1 MTAPTAGP
9 TAGPA
14 LGPAVGR
21 TPGPA
26 AEVVES
32 GLPSADRRLGPYT
45 VLAVGG
51 LVAALVTGQA
61 ALVAVAAP
69 AAVLLVR
76 GLADRRHLDVRV
88 AAVEAPERLLEGDAW
103 TLHVELE
110 WAGPAVLDVIH
121 TGIRGSEVDGVSGWT
136 VRGDDG
142 VSLDLRAVA
151 RRWGVHDLG
160 SLAIRAHRP
169 GGHLRWDSTVRLPG
183 SVRVL
188 PVAAKLDE
196 LLRPRRP
203 RVAAGSHV
211 APVRGAGTDFAD
223 LRPYVPGDRLRDLS
237 WTATARSDQPWVV
250 VHHPERTASVV
261 LLLDA
266 FVEVGTPPGSLDR
279 AARVVWSVARHHL
292 DAGDRVG
299 LLASGTAPVWLSPVS
314 GRRAR
319 WQVLDALLTV
329 GSRMAGSRTAGSGL
343 AGSGLAGSGPVG
355 SGPLGSGPVGSGLA
369 GSRTAGAGRDI
380 ALPADAVVLG
390 VSPLQSDAFT
400 AAVVHHARLGRPTAV
415 IGVETVDLLDDPSD
429 DFGDVEVERAA
440 RRLWSAEV
448 DARAARLQRAGI
460 PTVRVV
466 DDARP
471 AIRLLAGRIPRRD
484 RRVA

>member
-1 MTAPTAGP
+1 M
-9 TAGPA
+9 
-14 LGPAVGR
+14 
-21 TPGPA
+21 
-26 AEVVES
+26 
-32 GLPSADRRLGPYT
+32 LPSADRRLGPYT

-51 LVAALVTGQA
+51 LIAALVTGQA

-76 GLADRRHLDVRV
+76 GLADRRPIDVRV
-88 AAVEAPERLLEGDAW
+88 AVAEAPERLLEGDAW

-121 TGIRGSEVDGVSGWT
+121 TGVRGSDVDGVSGWT
-136 VRGDDG
+136 VQATDG
-142 VSLDLRAVA
+142 VSIDLRAIA

-160 SLAIRAHRP
+160 TLAIRARRP
-169 GGHLRWDSTVRLPG
+169 GGHLRFDSTVRLPG

-237 WTATARSDQPWVV
+237 WTATARSDQPWIV
-250 VHHPERTASVV
+250 VHHPERTASVI

-329 GSRMAGSRTAGSGL
+329 GSRMAGSR
-343 AGSGLAGSGPVG
+343 PVG
-355 SGPLGSGPVGSGLA
+355 SPASGFGP
-369 GSRTAGAGRDI
+369 SRTSGVAREI
-380 ALPADAVVLG
+380 ALPADAIVLG

-400 AAVVHHARLGRPTAV
+400 ATVVHHARLGRPTAV
-415 IGVETVDLLDDPSD
+415 IGVETVDLLDAVVD
-429 DFGDVEVERAA
+429 DEVERAA

-460 PTVRVV
+460 PTVQVV

-471 AIRLLAGRIPRRD
+471 AIRLLAGRVQRRN

>member
-1 MTAPTAGP
+1 MSD
-9 TAGPA
+9 
-14 LGPAVGR
+14 
-21 TPGPA
+21 PA
-26 AEVVES
+26 ADATAV
-32 GLPSADRRLGPYT
+32 LPTADRRLGPYT

-51 LVAALVTGQA
+51 LIAALVTGQA
-61 ALVAVAAP
+61 TLVAVAAP

-76 GLADRRHLDVRV
+76 GLADRRPLDVRV
-88 AAVEAPERLLEGDAW
+88 ALADGPERLLEGDAW
-103 TLHVELE
+103 TLRLELT
-110 WAGPAVLDVIH
+110 WVGPAVLDVVH
-121 TGIRGSEVDGVSGWT
+121 TGMRGSDVEGASGWT
-136 VRGDDG
+136 VQATDG

-151 RRWGVHDLG
+151 RRWGVHDFG
-160 SLAIRAHRP
+160 AIAIRARRP
-169 GGHLRWDSTVRLPG
+169 GGMLRWDSSATLPG

-188 PVAAKLDE
+188 PAVAKLDE

-250 VHHPERTASVV
+250 VHHPERTAAVV
-261 LLLDA
+261 LLLDG

-299 LLASGTAPVWLSPVS
+299 LLASGTTPVWLSPVS

-329 GSRMAGSRTAGSGL
+329 GSRV
-343 AGSGLAGSGPVG
+343 VG
-355 SGPLGSGPVGSGLA
+355 SPTTTTTVGRARASA
-369 GSRTAGAGRDI
+369 PGREV
-380 ALPADAVVLG
+380 ALPADAIVLG
-390 VSPLQSDAFT
+390 VSPLQSDAFA
-400 AAVVHHARLGRPTAV
+400 AAVVRHARLGRPTVV
-415 IGVETVDLLDDPSD
+415 IAVETADLLAPPAD
-429 DFGDVEVERAA
+429 ETERAA

-448 DARAARLQRAGI
+448 DARAERLQRAGI
-460 PTVRVV
+460 PTVQVI

-471 AIRLLAGRIPRRD
+471 AIHLLAGRTPRRP